1 MRPRRALMVGG
12 QGNIMETAQR
22 SVLKAILWNLLGLVT
37 MTATGYLLT
46 GSAAMGG
53 AMAVLNTV
61 VGFVSY
67 IGYERIW
74 ARVSWGR
81 RHV

>member
-1 MRPRRALMVGG
+1 
-12 QGNIMETAQR
+12 METAQR

-53 AMAVLNTV
+53 AMAVVNMA
-61 VGFVSY
+61 VGIVLYF
-67 IGYERIW
+67 GYERIW
-74 ARVSWGR
+74 TRISWGQ